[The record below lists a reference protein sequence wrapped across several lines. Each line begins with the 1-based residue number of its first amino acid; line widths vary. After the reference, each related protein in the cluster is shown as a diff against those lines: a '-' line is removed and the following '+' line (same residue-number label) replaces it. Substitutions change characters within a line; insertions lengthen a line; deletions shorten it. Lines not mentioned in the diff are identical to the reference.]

1 MILFKKI
8 HLKHILIQ
16 WLSILEQV
24 WIKLIIYSFK
34 LLRANIDIKYIREFT
49 SRR

>member
-34 LLRANIDIKYIREFT
+34 LRANIDVKYIREFT

>member
-34 LLRANIDIKYIREFT
+34 LCANIDVKYIREFT